1 MGLKVPPDTMN
12 TMTKGAPRIQV
23 VCPSCQAKLAVDP
36 KTGLVLHAEGK
47 KSDVSFEEA
56 LEQVH
61 SRQEKTE
68 ELFEKAFLDEEQRK
82 KGLEE
87 KFREALNSKDE
98 LDEPPSPWEI
108 D

>member
-36 KTGLVLHAEGK
+36 KTGLVLHTEGK
-47 KSDVSFEEA
+47 KSDLTFEES

-61 SRQEKTE
+61 SRKEKSE
-68 ELFEKAFLDEEQRK
+68 ELFQKAFLDEEQRK
-82 KGLEE
+82 EGLEQ

-98 LDEPPSPWEI
+98 LDEPPSPWER